1 MTSLFKGMMKTPA
14 GKPSGFFSEKA
25 RDILNTGSNPDTGGF
40 DLLAWNINRGRDHGL
55 KRKSCYYFLSANC
68 ISQKNPHDSMISCHE
83 FTNFLFTNNIS
94 WLFVNS

>member
-1 MTSLFKGMMKTPA
+1 MMKTPA

-25 RDILNTGSNPDTGGF
+25 RDILNPRPKLDALNTGGF

-68 ISQKNPHDSMISCHE
+68 ISQKNPA
-83 FTNFLFTNNIS
+83 
-94 WLFVNS
+94 